1 MMMRWL
7 IGVCVL
13 LNLALLAWTLGGLER
28 FGLAPLGAVTP
39 SAPAPLPA
47 QHLDRLTFRVL
58 P

>member
-1 MMMRWL
+1 MLRWL

-13 LNLALLAWTLGGLER
+13 LNLALLAWSLGGLER